1 MKSGMFVTAVV
12 LATSG
17 AAFAQTEAPGQTPAA
32 AQNVAPAQ
40 SVIPEKAME
49 ARRDAMHVMEGVLT
63 ASVRSGAAQ
72 LNRRI
77 QAIQPSLMVL
87 SGDAR
92 ARGFLIEGY
101 GVFFDVEIPAVSQS
115 VLWSVRTLNRDRE
128 VGSSIALLRQAV
140 NNVTDPGA
148 RQQAEQALH
157 EIEQEV
163 GPVPAA
169 QQTGT
174 ISAASTDTTAVSNIG
189 DPGEEYTNAVKH
201 ALIDA
206 MLDYSASM
214 KLGPDE
220 WLTVAASDSQGPLMP
235 GQLYDTSTTVLR
247 VKGSDLLAYQT
258 GKMSRD
264 EMLKKVEVRE
274 F

>member
-12 LATSG
+12 LATS
-17 AAFAQTEAPGQTPAA
+17 APAFAQTETPRAPQA
-32 AQNVAPAQ
+32 AQT
-40 SVIPEKAME
+40 SVES
-49 ARRDAMHVMEGVLT
+49 RRDAMRVMEGVLT
-63 ASVRSGAAQ
+63 ASVKSGAAQ

-115 VLWSVRTLNRDRE
+115 VLWSVKTLNRDRE
-128 VGSSIALLRQAV
+128 MGASLAMLRQFV
-140 NNVTDPGA
+140 NGVNDPAA

-157 EIEQEV
+157 DIEQQV
-163 GPVPAA
+163 GPIPAA
-169 QQTGT
+169 QTSGT
-174 ISAASTDTTAVSNIG
+174 VTAASTDDIG
-189 DPGEEYTNAVKH
+189 DPGEEYTKAVKR

-235 GQLYDTSTTVLR
+235 GQLYDTTTTILR
-247 VKGSDLLAYQT
+247 VKGSDLSAYQT
-258 GKMSRD
+258 GKISRD
-264 EMLKKVEVRE
+264 EILKKVEVRE

>member
-12 LATSG
+12 LAAS
-17 AAFAQTEAPGQTPAA
+17 APVSAQTA
-32 AQNVAPAQ
+32 APAQ
-40 SVIPEKAME
+40 SAAAQTAMQG
-49 ARRDAMHVMEGVLT
+49 RHDAMHMMEGVLT
-63 ASVRSGAAQ
+63 ASVRKGAAQ

-115 VLWSVRTLNRDRE
+115 VLWSVRTLSRDRE
-128 VGSSIALLRQAV
+128 VSSSLAFLRQFV
-140 NNVTDPGA
+140 NTANDPGA
-148 RQQAEQALH
+148 REQAQQALH
-157 EIEQEV
+157 DIEQEV

-169 QQTGT
+169 QQSGT
-174 ISAASTDTTAVSNIG
+174 IAAASTDSTAVPDIG
-189 DPGEEYTNAVKH
+189 DPGEEYTKAVKS

-206 MLDYSASM
+206 MLEYSGSM
-214 KLGPDE
+214 KLGPEE
-220 WLTVAASDSQGPLMP
+220 WLTVAASDSQGPLP
-235 GQLYDTSTTVLR
+235 GQLYDTPTTILR
-247 VKGSDLLAYQT
+247 VKGSDLFAYQT
-258 GKMSRD
+258 GKISRD
-264 EMLKKVEVRE
+264 EAVKKVEVRE